1 MRKRLFSILFI
12 LIYIGIFGRA
22 FAYSQTLK
30 LNVGDEIYIDDLHI
44 FINKNKLDNRTIA
57 IIEYQDNIYL
67 VWEGQNRTIGNYSI
81 QVFPFKDYVYLLVSA
96 PSNFTVRFPREEN
109 QTLTNQTSSNQ
120 TTNATITTP
129 GNMTLNLTNITIPAN
144 ITGNYT
150 CSSVEECQKIINELK
165 KELEKERQEKA
176 ALEQQ
181 IKELEQ
187 QLHYLEQ
194 QQNITLTEKKQLEE
208 QIKILSKAL
217 EEKNKKIR
225 ELEQIIE
232 ELEKEKWSWETA
244 KEKAEEQYLLWT
256 PYLFPVVLGSL
267 LVYYRRY
274 KKTKK
279 YAEVMIDQKA
289 RELKEELM
297 AEALKKDL
305 LKAKIESIID
315 DPNLLVVLRT
325 ILPQITGSPEI
336 TKGDILAVDIDKV
349 AELAKKRFL
358 LRENRIEY
366 LKKKLAELK
375 EEIKEEFGGEEG

>member
-1 MRKRLFSILFI
+1 MRKRIISILFI
-12 LIYIGIFGRA
+12 LIYIGILGRA
-22 FAYSQTLK
+22 LAYSQTLK

-44 FINKNKLDNRTIA
+44 FIDKNKIDNRTAA
-57 IIEYQDNIYL
+57 IVYYKNSSFLI
-67 VWEGQNRTIGNYSI
+67 WEGQNRTIGNYTI
-81 QVFPFKDYVYLLVSA
+81 EVVPFNNYTYLIISA
-96 PSNFTVRFPREEN
+96 PFNFTIRFLGEEN
-109 QTLTNQTSSNQ
+109 QTNT
-120 TTNATITTP
+120 TTP
-129 GNMTLNLTNITIPAN
+129 APAN
-144 ITGNYT
+144 ITQNVTQNITINQTLTANYT
-150 CSSVEECQKIINELK
+150 CSSVEECQALIEQLQ
-165 KELEKERQEKA
+165 KELEKVKQEKA
-176 ALEQQ
+176 
-181 IKELEQ
+181 ELEKQIQYLQQ
-187 QLHYLEQ
+187 QL
-194 QQNITLTEKKQLEE
+194 NITQTEKKQLEE

-244 KEKAEEQYLLWT
+244 REKAEEQYLLWT
-256 PYLFPVVLGSL
+256 PYIFPVVLGGL

-336 TKGDILAVDIDKV
+336 TKGDILAIDIDKV